1 MQWQS
6 LLILLYAISFYCMHS
21 QFNACNTEYNQFT
34 VCNDSL
40 LNLLHSMILSCM
52 QESAQLTVCNDRAYS
67 NYCLQSQFAVCNL
80 DLLHAIHSALNLQCA
95 MTVALTFEYF
105 CQEQKKILKEKLLQD
120 QFETN
125 MVGCLCVSYGCGVVV
140 FAEGRNCGA

>member
-1 MQWQS
+1 
-6 LLILLYAISFYCMHS
+6 MHS
-21 QFNACNTEYNQFT
+21 QFTACNTEYNQFT
-34 VCNDSL
+34 VCNVSL

-52 QESAQLTVCNDRAYS
+52 QESLELTVCNDRAYS
-67 NYCLQSQFAVCNL
+67 IYCLQSQFAVCIQKCAVCNL
-80 DLLHAIHSALNLQCA
+80 NLLHAIQSALNLQFA

-125 MVGCLCVSYGCGVVV
+125 MVGCWCVSYGCGFVV
-140 FAEGRNCGA
+140 FAEVRNCGAWI